1 MSAPVAADL
10 EEPQESPGRRPWRP
24 GGSWRPG
31 GGSRLPVPAFAA
43 RLPRPSEETL
53 WTVGLGVLLAVIA
66 LRAGGG
72 FQLGRITGVE
82 MALQVAGGALVA
94 AAVLH
99 HRTERVHGAWAALAF
114 LALAVYTALS
124 ILWAVNPSDTWLEAN
139 RTLAYLATF
148 CGGVALARLA
158 PQRWSALIGAT
169 LLCATI
175 VCTYALL
182 TKALPGT
189 FAQDE
194 TFARLREPFGYWNS
208 VGLIAALGVPGAL
221 WLGSRRHGHAA
232 VSALAYP
239 ALGILVVTILLAYS
253 RGSLLAVAVGAGVW
267 FVAVPLRLRGM
278 AALAAGALGGG
289 AVALWVFAQDALT
302 KDDVPLGLRET
313 AGQQLGL
320 ALLAMIVVL
329 TIVGLVALFTA
340 ARRPPDPDVRRRAG
354 SAIVVALAL
363 VPLVLTAGLALSE
376 KGLGG
381 SISDGWTKLTDPG
394 ASLPANDPGRLT
406 AVGSVRARYWDQAF
420 KIAGDEPVLG
430 VGAGGYATAR
440 PRYRTDDLAVRH
452 AHGWLPQTV
461 ADLGFLGLALS
472 LTALAAWLLAARRTL
487 GLRRGWRSEAID
499 AERVGLVTL
508 SAIVVTFGV
517 HSFVDFTWF
526 VPGLAVLALLSAGWV
541 AGRGPL
547 GAYAGAP
554 ALDPDAPA
562 VPSARERL
570 REGAADRRRLVAAAG
585 VLLVALVAAWQ
596 TWQPYRSLTAGQ
608 DALALAGE
616 RKFDEAREKAEAAR
630 DRNPLS
636 VEPLYELGAVELA
649 AGRIDRARAALEEAV
664 RLQPSNSSPWLRLAE
679 HRLLVDGDPQRALQ
693 VLGPALFLDPRSGPG
708 TSLFLEAQRRATG
721 APAGGTPVAPPPG
734 TPPAAGA
741 PGAPADPGAAPAP
754 GVPPAATTPAAPPA
768 STTPDTTTAP

>member
-1 MSAPVAADL
+1 VSSPVAADL
-10 EEPQESPGRRPWRP
+10 DEPPSSPGRRPWRP

-31 GGSRLPVPAFAA
+31 SGPRPQVPAVVR
-43 RLPRPSEETL
+43 RLPRPAEETL
-53 WTVGLGVLLAVIA
+53 WTVGLGLLLAVIA

-82 MALQVAGGALVA
+82 MGLQVAGGALVA

-99 HRTERVHGAWAALAF
+99 HRTERVYGAWAALAF
-114 LALAVYTALS
+114 LVLAVYTALS

-175 VCTYALL
+175 VCSYALL
-182 TKALPGT
+182 TKVLPGT

-239 ALGILVVTILLAYS
+239 ALGILIVTILLAYS
-253 RGSLLAVAVGAGVW
+253 RGSLLAVIVGAGVW

-320 ALLAMIVVL
+320 ALLAMLAIL
-329 TIVGLVALFTA
+329 TLAGLVALFTA
-340 ARRPPDPDVRRRAG
+340 ARRPPDPQVRRRAG

-363 VPLVLTAGLALSE
+363 VPVVLTGGLAFSD

-381 SISDGWTKLTDPG
+381 SISDGWTKLTDPD

-420 KIAGDEPVLG
+420 KIVDDEPVLG

-461 ADLGFLGLALS
+461 ADLGLLGLAVSLS
-472 LTALAAWLLAARRTL
+472 LLVAWLLAARRTL
-487 GLRRGWRSEAID
+487 GLRRGWREEAID
-499 AERVGLVTL
+499 AERVGLFTL
-508 SAIVVTFGV
+508 TAIVVTFGV

-526 VPGLAVLALLSAGWV
+526 VPGLAVVALLSAGWV

-547 GAYAGAP
+547 GAHAGAP

-562 VPSARERL
+562 VPSVRERV
-570 REGAADRRRLVAAAG
+570 REGAADRRRLVAAVG
-585 VLLVALVAAWQ
+585 VFLVALVAAWQ

-616 RKFDEAREKAEAAR
+616 RKFDEAREKAETAR

-664 RLQPSNSSPWLRLAE
+664 RLQPSNASPWLRLAE
-679 HRLLVDGDPQRALQ
+679 HRLIVNNDPQRALQ
-693 VLGPALFLDPRSGPG
+693 VLAPALFLDPRSGPG
-708 TSLFLEAQRRATG
+708 TSLFLEAQRRAAG
-721 APAGGTPVAPPPG
+721 APAGGAPGTPTPVPPAAAAPG
-734 TPPAAGA
+734 TPPAAT
-741 PGAPADPGAAPAP
+741 APAT
-754 GVPPAATTPAAPPA
+754 PPPSP
-768 STTPDTTTAP
+768 TPDTTTAP